1 MHIIKTTAPIPTRFC
16 TVIKTTK
23 CPSCVVQTHA
33 QQIQDGGRP
42 PYWKNRKIVIS
53 PPRFDRFRPNLA
65 RRRSSTLLSRSIVK
79 KFKLQKSKMAAAAI
93 LKIEKLPYLG
103 RGLTDFNQIWHGN
116 AVRLSWGFRPL
127 KISTFKNPRWR
138 RPPSW
143 KTENH
148 HMSAT
153 VGSIVTKF
161 GTLTQFDPF
170 DHSVSKIGASS
181 LTSTSTISD
190 LRAPKS

>member
-1 MHIIKTTAPIPTRFC
+1 LGFVGNAPQLGVKSQKTPNFLGLNRRFQAKLAKSKNMHIIKTTAPIPTRFC

-116 AVRLSWGFRPL
+116 AVRLS
-127 KISTFKNPRWR
+127 
-138 RPPSW
+138 
-143 KTENH
+143 
-148 HMSAT
+148 
-153 VGSIVTKF
+153 
-161 GTLTQFDPF
+161 
-170 DHSVSKIGASS
+170 
-181 LTSTSTISD
+181 
-190 LRAPKS
+190 